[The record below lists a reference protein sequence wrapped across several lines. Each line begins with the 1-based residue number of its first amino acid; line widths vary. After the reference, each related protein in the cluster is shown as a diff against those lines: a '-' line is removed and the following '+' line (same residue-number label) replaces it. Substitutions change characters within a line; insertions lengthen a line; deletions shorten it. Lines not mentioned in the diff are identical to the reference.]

1 MSAQTSNNDLFT
13 QQAKHVVIVAGEAS
27 GDAHAARLVN
37 ELKKLDE
44 LNFEH
49 IMVHTGQNFTPE
61 LKDFFFEDLQLRKPD
76 YELGIDTSSYG
87 KEVADVILKSDE
99 LMEKVKPD
107 ALLIL
112 GDTYSGLSIMPAS
125 NRGIKIF
132 HMEAGLRAWD
142 RRMPEQRNRIL
153 IDHMSDVLLPYNQY
167 HRENLIRENIHPSKI
182 FCTGNTTFEVMRE
195 FSSQINDSDILSRLG
210 LESKGY
216 ILITAHRSENVDNVE
231 NLHRIINAM
240 GLISERFK
248 CEVIYPMHPRTKSKL
263 STIEIPKGVRI
274 MAPLGFYDFNHLLKE
289 SYCVVSDSGT
299 AAEEG
304 LFYKVPN
311 VSLRMA
317 TERPETVES
326 GATIVSGMDLNNIVE
341 SVETAV
347 SMPWAARYELEEN
360 SSPSSVVI
368 NAIRSQITN
377 FF

>member
-1 MSAQTSNNDLFT
+1 MKVMSIFGTRPEMIKMWGT
-13 QQAKHVVIVAGEAS
+13 
-27 GDAHAARLVN
+27 
-37 ELKKLDE
+37 LKKLDE

-49 IMVHTGQNFTPE
+49 VMVHTGQNFTPE
-61 LKDFFFEDLQLRKPD
+61 LRDFFFRDLQLRQPD
-76 YELGIDTSSYG
+76 YELEIDTSSYG
-87 KEVADVILKSDE
+87 KEVADVIAKSDA

-112 GDTYSGLSIMPAS
+112 GDTYSGLSVMPAA

-142 RRMPEQRNRIL
+142 CRMPEQRNRIL
-153 IDHMSDVLLPYNQY
+153 IDHMSNILLPYNQY

-182 FCTGNTTFEVMRE
+182 FVTGNTTFEVMRA
-195 FSSQINDSDILSRLG
+195 FATQIDDSDILARLG

-216 ILITAHRSENVDNVE
+216 ILVTAHRSENVDNPKF
-231 NLHRIINAM
+231 LQGIFHALGR
-240 GLISERFK
+240 LTERCK
-248 CEVIYPMHPRTKSKL
+248 LEVIYPMHPRTKSKL
-263 STIEIPKGVRI
+263 ASMEIPQGIRI
-274 MAPLGFYDFNHLLKE
+274 MAPLGFYDFNKLLKE
-289 SYCVVSDSGT
+289 SYCVLSDSGT

-326 GATIVSGMDLNNIVE
+326 GGTIVSGMDLDNIVE
-341 SVETAV
+341 SVTTAV
-347 SMPWAARYELEEN
+347 TQPWAARYELEEN
-360 SSPSSVVI
+360 FSPSSVVI
-368 NAIRSQITN
+368 NALRSQITN

>member
-1 MSAQTSNNDLFT
+1 MKVMTIFGT
-13 QQAKHVVIVAGEAS
+13 RPEMIKMWGT
-27 GDAHAARLVN
+27 
-37 ELKKLDE
+37 LKKLDE
-44 LNFEH
+44 LNFDH
-49 IMVHTGQNFTPE
+49 YMVHTGQNFTPE
-61 LKDFFFEDLQLRKPD
+61 LKDFFFDDLELREPD
-76 YELGIDTSSYG
+76 HEMGIDTSSYG
-87 KEVADVILKSDE
+87 KEVADVISKSDA

-107 ALLIL
+107 ALVIL

-132 HMEAGLRAWD
+132 HMEAGLRAYD

-153 IDHMSDVLLPYNQY
+153 IDHMSDILLPYNRY

-182 FCTGNTTFEVMRE
+182 FCTGNTTFEAMRHFE
-195 FSSQINDSDILSRLG
+195 PKINASDILNRLS
-210 LESKGY
+210 LSSKNY
-216 ILITAHRSENVDNVE
+216 ILVTAHRSENVDNKE
-231 NLHRIINAM
+231 NLNTIIKAM
-240 GLISERFK
+240 GMISDRFK
-248 CEVIYPMHPRTKSKL
+248 LEVVYPMHPRTQSKL
-263 STIEIPKGVRI
+263 EGIEIPKNVRI
-274 MAPLGFYDFNHLLKE
+274 MPPLGFYDFNHLLKE
-289 SYCVVSDSGT
+289 SFCVVSDSGT

-347 SMPWAARYELEEN
+347 TMPWSGHYELEEN
-360 SSPSSVVI
+360 NSPSAVVI
-368 NAIRSQITN
+368 NAIRTQLTN